1 MDDTLFKNI
10 VKIQKELGRRFHYVQ
25 KMCLSFVMDNL
36 KSRFL
41 LLNFGI
47 GTGKSLLCASLAML
61 LKMNEY
67 SQVVIL
73 NKSKYLNHRDYM
85 KYKEIIKRLGS
96 TCLCN
101 KYYPNAIYFW
111 DLKFLETFLTT
122 ERDDQFIDKTVFI
135 VDEYDSLLFD

>member
-1 MDDTLFKNI
+1 MFKRC
-10 VKIQKELGRRFHYVQ
+10 VCH
-25 KMCLSFVMDNL
+25 LSWIT
-36 KSRFL
+36 L

-47 GTGKSLLCASLAML
+47 GTGKSLICASLAML

-135 VDEYDSLLFD
+135 VDEEGAIKL